1 MLTVLINAY
10 ACGPNRGSEPGMAWN
25 WCCYLAKFCN
35 LHIFTEGEFR
45 DEIENALS
53 PLEHGKNMHFHYL
66 PVSDKV
72 RRMCW
77 NQGDWRFYYHYAK
90 WQRRV
95 LDEARQLIQYTHI
108 DILHQLNMIGFR
120 EPGYLAQLSK
130 ETGIPLAWGP
140 IGGLK
145 KFPMTYASGIKMKA
159 FNWLKN
165 TITDWQIRHDKRVRE
180 TLHQSSI
187 LISSI
192 PDSYNAIKKSHGLES
207 VIIPETGCFTTS
219 VRPKTLPAEPYA
231 QSHSPFTIMW
241 VGKFDFRKRL
251 DIALKAVATCSAKD
265 LILKVFGSG
274 NEKQVA
280 DARQLSDQLGIG
292 DKVQFMGN
300 QPNDVVKQEMRRAD
314 AFLFTSVNED
324 TSTVV
329 LEAVS
334 NYLPV
339 ICFDCC
345 GMAAVID
352 ETVGIKIPLTNPDQS
367 VKEFAKAIDRLYND
381 RSLQS
386 TLSANCH
393 KRALELS
400 WDRKAEKMVELYNQT
415 LITKL

>member
-1 MLTVLINAY
+1 MLSVLINAY

-25 WCCYLAKFCN
+25 WCCHLAKHCK

-45 DEIENALS
+45 DEIEEALS
-53 PLEHGKNMHFHYL
+53 SLEQGKNMHFYYF

-72 RRMCW
+72 RRMW
-77 NQGDWRFYYHYAK
+77 RNQGDWRFYYYYAK
-90 WQRRV
+90 WQKQVAKAAGALFNEHR
-95 LDEARQLIQYTHI
+95 I
-108 DILHQLNMIGFR
+108 DILHHLNMTGFR

-130 ETGIPLAWGP
+130 ETGIPLVWGP

-145 KFPMTYASGIKMKA
+145 KFPMAYANGIKMKA

-165 TITDWQIRHDKRVRE
+165 TITDWQISHDKRVRE
-180 TLHQSSI
+180 TLHQSSL

-192 PDSYNAIKKSHGLES
+192 PDSCNAIKRSHGLES
-207 VIIPETGCFTTS
+207 VIIPETGCLVEETDNLQHLSYTS
-219 VRPKTLPAEPYA
+219 HEKDSNNLTL
-231 QSHSPFTIMW
+231 IW

-251 DIALKAVATCSAKD
+251 DIALKAVAACGIEN
-265 LILKVFGSG
+265 LVLKIFGSG
-274 NEKQVA
+274 NETQVA
-280 DARQLSDQLGIG
+280 NARQLSEQLGIK

-300 QPNDVVKQEMRRAD
+300 QPNGIVKEEMRRSD

-329 LEAVS
+329 LEAIS
-334 NYLPV
+334 NHLPV

-352 ETVGIKIPLTNPDQS
+352 ETVGIKIPLTNPNQS
-367 VKEFAKAIDRLYND
+367 VKDFAKAIDRLYNY
-381 RSLQS
+381 RSLLS

-400 WDRKAEKMVELYNQT
+400 WERKAEKMVELYNRT
-415 LITKL
+415 IIK